1 MGNFEEESYK
11 TEGEIM
17 DSLHSNEKKD
27 GGFSVNAKL
36 TELTVVKGVKE
47 ETDVEIEIFE
57 NM

>member
-1 MGNFEEESYK
+1 
-11 TEGEIM
+11 M

-36 TELTVVKGVKE
+36 TELTVVKEVKE

-57 NM
+57 NMQHDC